1 MKNCRDLILGEVVY
15 IFFIISRIRDY
26 IRVMLRILLQEE
38 FQKLYRW
45 YLIPI
50 EREISWLI
58 SEMNDITDIRL

>member
-1 MKNCRDLILGEVVY
+1 MKNCRDLILGKVVY

-26 IRVMLRILLQEE
+26 ITVMLRILLQEE

-58 SEMNDITDIRL
+58 SEMNDIRL